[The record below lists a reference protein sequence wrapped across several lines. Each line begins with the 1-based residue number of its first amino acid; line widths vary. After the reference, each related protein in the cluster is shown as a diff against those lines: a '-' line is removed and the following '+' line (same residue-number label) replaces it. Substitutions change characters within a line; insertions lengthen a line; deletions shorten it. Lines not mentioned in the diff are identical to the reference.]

1 MRAKFD
7 HLVIY
12 VSNLEEAITDF
23 TDLGFEVSRGGAH
36 GATENALII
45 FSNQVYIEL
54 LAWVPVWYTPL
65 LRTVN
70 RLGILQWLA
79 DRKGTIYCRLLNW
92 VTGPQGPVDWC
103 VRVDDL
109 AAQLGSWKNAE
120 MNVLKSEQFSRKRV
134 DGQILRWYLGGTRSF
149 DLPFMLEDITPID
162 MRIPPLT
169 EGAHPNGALALE
181 QIQFRVNN
189 KATSNAL
196 AAEFLSPE
204 FFAQDKQTTTF
215 GMGAVKVSFE
225 QRPMPCKVSL
235 TVSCSGSQTH
245 PLDIGKSH
253 GIQIE
258 LVPSNLNT

>member
-1 MRAKFD
+1 MRAQFD

-54 LAWVPVWYTPL
+54 LAWVPAWYTPL
-65 LRTVN
+65 LRAVN

-92 VTGPQGPVDWC
+92 VRGPQGPVDWC

-109 AAQLGSWKNAE
+109 ADQLNSWKSADLD
-120 MNVLKSEQFSRKRV
+120 VLEPQKFSRERV

-181 QIQFRVNN
+181 QIQFSVSNR
-189 KATSNAL
+189 ATSDTL
-196 AAEFLSPE
+196 AATFLSPNI
-204 FFAQDKQTTTF
+204 FAQDKKTTTF
-215 GMGAVKVSFE
+215 GIGAVKVSFE

-235 TVSCSGSQTH
+235 TVSSSGNQTQQ
-245 PLDIGKSH
+245 LDTGKSH

-258 LVPSNLNT
+258 LAPLNFNT